1 MLGQCQLFM
10 FFGHQIENGMELLKS
25 NLSFLLKIIQAL
37 EVLENNNREIPT
49 VIENQTLVIV
59 VTRMKTFM
67 LVKVIKM
74 IIMVKLRQLY

>member
-1 MLGQCQLFM
+1 LLGQCQLFM
-10 FFGHQIENGMELLKS
+10 FFGRQIEIGMELLKS

-37 EVLENNNREIPT
+37 EVLEDKHREIAT

>member
-1 MLGQCQLFM
+1 M
-10 FFGHQIENGMELLKS
+10 FFGRQIEIGMELLKS

-37 EVLENNNREIPT
+37 EVLEDKHREIAT